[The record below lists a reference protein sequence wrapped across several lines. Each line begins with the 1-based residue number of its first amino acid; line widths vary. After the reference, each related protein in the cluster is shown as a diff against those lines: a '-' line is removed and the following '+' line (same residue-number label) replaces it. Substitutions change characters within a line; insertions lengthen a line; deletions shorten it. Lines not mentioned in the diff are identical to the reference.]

1 MMRERSRRGGV
12 LRNLRRLLVLA
23 LAITLAWGGGLVW
36 FAGGI
41 PREEG
46 AGGNT
51 DRSTDAIV
59 VLTGGSH
66 RLATGLRLLEEGLG
80 RKLFV
85 SGVYD
90 GVDVQELLR
99 VVRQTPGHLECCIVL
114 GYAADSTLGNASET
128 AGWMREQGYR
138 SLRLVTANYHMRRS
152 LLEFHMA
159 MPDIE
164 VVPHPVAP
172 PNVRL
177 EDWWLRPGT
186 ASLIVS
192 EYNKYLVVLLRSFLE
207 DSRQS

>member
-1 MMRERSRRGGV
+1 MRDRSRRGGV
-12 LRNLRRLLVLA
+12 LRDLRRVLLLA
-23 LAITLAWGGGLVW
+23 LVVTLGWGGGLVW

-41 PREEG
+41 PREEA
-46 AGGNT
+46 AGSDA
-51 DRSTDAIV
+51 DRRTDAVV

-66 RLATGLRLLEEGLG
+66 RLTTGLRLLEDGLA

-128 AGWMREQGYR
+128 AGWMREQNYH

-152 LLEFHMA
+152 LLEFRMA

-164 VVPHPVAP
+164 VLPHPVAP

-186 ASLIVS
+186 ATLIIN
-192 EYNKYLVVLLRSFLE
+192 EYNKYLVVLLRSLLE
-207 DSRQS
+207 DTRQS